1 MTWSPEETILC
12 GVKKEYAGSPRV
24 VKITKKSIAR
34 IKVIKS
40 LRMGVGEGCGGRD
53 GGVECSG
60 GTA

>member
-40 LRMGVGEGCGGRD
+40 LRMGVGEGWGEGGMQSD
-53 GGVECSG
+53 C
-60 GTA
+60 